1 MGKKSETS
9 AGHPS
14 FLPPLLFFL
23 SFLLSVRL
31 LCMGWRRRRRRST
44 LFYPFYL
51 KQRFSVTARRENGDE
66 EVESEGRRPL

>member
-1 MGKKSETS
+1 MGKGSETS

-31 LCMGWRRRRRRST
+31 LCMGWRRRRRST

-66 EVESEGRRPL
+66 EVESEGRRRPL